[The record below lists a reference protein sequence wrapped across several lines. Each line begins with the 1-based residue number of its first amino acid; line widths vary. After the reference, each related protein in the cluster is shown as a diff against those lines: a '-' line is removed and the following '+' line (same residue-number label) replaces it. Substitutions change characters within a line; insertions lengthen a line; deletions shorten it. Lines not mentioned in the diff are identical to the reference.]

1 MTRRTL
7 YLPEEL
13 HQYLVSVSV
22 REPEVLRRLREETSL
37 LEEAEMQ
44 ISPEQGQFMAF
55 LVKLLGARRAL
66 EVGVFTGYS
75 STWVA
80 LALPAD
86 GSLVACDVSDAY
98 TSIARRYWKEAGVE
112 GRIELRLGGAEE
124 TLTDLTREGQEGSFD
139 FAFIDADKTG
149 YDVYYELCLQL
160 IRPGGVIAIDNV
172 LRRGKI
178 LEREEPDEV
187 TIAMQTLNQKLHADE
202 RVDVSLVPIS
212 DGLMLARKR

>member
-13 HQYLVSVSV
+13 HEYLVSISV
-22 REPEVLRRLREETSL
+22 REPEVLRQLREETSL

-55 LVKLLGARRAL
+55 LAKLLCAKRTL

-80 LALPAD
+80 LTLPVD
-86 GSLVACDVSDAY
+86 GRLVACDVSEEY
-98 TSIARRYWKEAGVE
+98 TSIARRYWRKAGVE
-112 GRIELRLGGAEE
+112 DRIELRLGPAEE
-124 TLTDLTREGQEGSFD
+124 TLDTLVRQGQRDMFD
-139 FAFIDADKTG
+139 FAFIDADKMS
-149 YDVYYELCLQL
+149 YDAYYEFSLRLV
-160 IRPGGVIAIDNV
+160 RPGGVIAIDNA

-178 LEREEPDEV
+178 LEQENPDETTV
-187 TIAMQTLNQKLHADE
+187 AMQAFNQKLYDDE
-202 RVDVSLVPIS
+202 RIDVSLVPIS

>member
-1 MTRRTL
+1 M
-7 YLPEEL
+7 PEDL
-13 HQYLVSVSV
+13 HAYMVSVSV
-22 REPEVLRRLREETSL
+22 REPDVLKRLRAETNG

-55 LVKLLGARRAL
+55 LVKLLGAKRTV

-80 LALPAD
+80 LALPPD
-86 GSLVACDVSDAY
+86 GRLVACDISEEY

-112 GRIELRLGGAEE
+112 GKIELRLGRAEE
-124 TLTDLTREGQEGSFD
+124 TLADLTREGQEGSFD

-149 YDVYYELCLQL
+149 YDTYYEVCLQL

-178 LEREEPDEV
+178 LEREEPDEI
-187 TIAMQTLNQKLHADE
+187 TIAMQTLNRKLHADE

-212 DGLMLARKR
+212 DGLMLVRKRGNC